1 MILWLFDDIRT
12 FFLLD
17 KWQERRILQIS
28 SYHEWCLER
37 QASQGVMNHVAKCI
51 QCVFIESR
59 ASRCS
64 GQDLPRGTSWP
75 GKGVFAPFK
84 SCSLHPSLR
93 TTCLI
98 SASLSYYSLAECIVL
113 SGRSLCR
120 GVLRPMNQNESDKDT
135 DDTYLLET
143 NHWISLNRPSTG
155 SPLEATDRCGCA
167 GHLFPCEAPGSWGG
181 QIPYL
186 CRFSKDMLVILCIF
200 CICVLN
206 V

>member
-28 SYHEWCLER
+28 SNHEWCLER

-120 GVLRPMNQNESDKDT
+120 GVLRPIWIRMNQTKTQTTHISWKRIIEF
-135 DDTYLLET
+135 
-143 NHWISLNRPSTG
+143 HWIVLPRDHPWKRQIAADVLGISFLAKLLGAEVGKSRT
-155 SPLEATDRCGCA
+155 CA
-167 GHLFPCEAPGSWGG
+167 VF
-181 QIPYL
+181 Q
-186 CRFSKDMLVILCIF
+186 K
-200 CICVLN
+200 ICL
-206 V
+206 